1 MNAAAAP
8 DEAVS
13 AAAATPDQPIRGAER
28 LVTLDL
34 IRGLAVLG
42 ILFANIT
49 AFGQP
54 YMAYFWPPA
63 LADPATAG
71 DKLVWLFQAI
81 FVDNKF
87 RGLFSLLFGAGI
99 YLFMDRAWARGRGS
113 ELQFRRLAILLVFGL
128 VHYFLI
134 WRGDILTVYAV
145 SGMLAL
151 FMLHWSA
158 RKQLVIGLVLY
169 AFGLLAMITMMGSNL
184 AAASSPEIAAQL
196 DDATRAQLAQAPRDA
211 LEGAREEVV
220 LYREGSYPEII
231 AKTVTEDAGQLV
243 QEVLLVV
250 PTETLALVL
259 IGMAL
264 FRMGLFSGGMDR
276 ARMRRWGW
284 TGVIFGALVTVPI
297 ALVPYRADFP
307 FFLTMFVF
315 NGLLRVGQ
323 LPMVLGL
330 AALLALWAP
339 GAAQGW
345 LGSRF
350 AAAGR
355 MAFSNYL
362 GTSVLMMLVFHGW
375 ALGFFGEFN
384 RVELFGLVAATWVL
398 MLAWSKPWLER
409 FRYGPLEW
417 LWRCLT
423 YGKLFPLR
431 R

>member
-1 MNAAAAP
+1 MNATTASSEDSVP
-8 DEAVS
+8 V
-13 AAAATPDQPIRGAER
+13 AATPDQPVRGAER
-28 LVTLDL
+28 LVTLDF
-34 IRGLAVLG
+34 IRGIAVLG

-54 YMAYFWPPA
+54 YMAYFWPQA
-63 LADPATAG
+63 LAEPATAG
-71 DKLVWLFQAI
+71 DKLVWLFQTI
-81 FVDNKF
+81 FIDNKF

-99 YLFMDRAWARGRGS
+99 YLFMERAWARGRGAG
-113 ELQFRRLAILLVFGL
+113 LQFRRLAILLVFGL
-128 VHYFLI
+128 THYFLI

-151 FMLHWSA
+151 LMLRWSA
-158 RKQLVIGLVLY
+158 RKQLVVGLVLY
-169 AFGLLAMITMMGSNL
+169 VFGLLAMVAMMGGNL
-184 AAASSPEIAAQL
+184 AAANSPKVAAQL
-196 DDATRAQLAQAPRDA
+196 DEATRAQLAQAPQDA
-211 LEGAREEVV
+211 LEGAREEIA
-220 LYREGSYPEII
+220 LYREGSYPEIVE
-231 AKTVTEDAGQLV
+231 KTVTEDSGQLV

-264 FRMGLFSGGMDR
+264 FRMGFFSGGMDP
-276 ARMRRWGW
+276 AKMRRWGW
-284 TGVIFGALVTVPI
+284 IGVIAGVLITVPI
-297 ALVPYRADFP
+297 ALLAYRADFP
-307 FFLTMFVF
+307 FFLTLFVF
-315 NGLLRVGQ
+315 NGLARVGQ

-330 AALLALWAP
+330 AALLVLWAP
-339 GAAQGW
+339 TAAQGW

-350 AAAGR
+350 GAAGR

-362 GTSVLMMLVFHGW
+362 GTSIMMMFVFHGW
-375 ALGFFGEFN
+375 ALGLFGELN
-384 RVELFGLVAATWVL
+384 RLELFGVVAATWAL
-398 MLAWSKPWLER
+398 MLAWSRPWLAH

>member
-1 MNAAAAP
+1 MTEAGPPHTPDAAAP
-8 DEAVS
+8 D
-13 AAAATPDQPIRGAER
+13 QPVRGGERLITLDFIRG
-28 LVTLDL
+28 
-34 IRGLAVLG
+34 IAVLG

-63 LADPATAG
+63 LAEPATAG
-71 DKLVWLFQAI
+71 DELVWLFQAI

-99 YLFMDRAWARGRGS
+99 YLFVQRARARDQGLA
-113 ELQFRRLAILLVFGL
+113 LQARRLAILLTFGL
-128 VHYFLI
+128 AHYFLI

-145 SGMLAL
+145 AGMLAL
-151 FMLHWSA
+151 PMLEWPA
-158 RKQLVIGLVLY
+158 RKQLYVGLVLY
-169 AFGLLAMITMMGSNL
+169 VLGLLAMVALLGGSL
-184 AAASSPEIAAQL
+184 VAGGLGDAA
-196 DDATRAQLAQAPRDA
+196 DQAGQDA
-211 LEGAREEVV
+211 LDGARAEVV
-220 LYREGSYPEII
+220 LYRGGSYAEIVETT
-231 AKTVTEDAGQLV
+231 AAEHAGQLV

-250 PTETLALVL
+250 PTETLPLML

-264 FRMGLFSGGMDR
+264 FRMGLFSGGIDR

-284 TGVIFGALVTVPI
+284 IGVIAGVLVTVPI
-297 ALVPYRADFP
+297 VLWPYRAEFP
-307 FFLTMFVF
+307 FFLTLFVF
-315 NGLLRVGQ
+315 NGLARMGQ

-339 GAAQGW
+339 AAARGW

-350 AAAGR
+350 VAAGR

-362 GTSVLMMLVFHGW
+362 GTSILMMFVFHGW
-375 ALGFFGEFN
+375 ALGLFGELG
-384 RVELFGLVAATWVL
+384 RLELLGVVLAAWVL
-398 MLAWSKPWLER
+398 MLGWSRAWLPH

-423 YGKLFPLR
+423 YGKLFRLIR
-431 R
+431 

>member
-1 MNAAAAP
+1 MDATAENNP
-8 DEAVS
+8 
-13 AAAATPDQPIRGAER
+13 AAAATPDQPVRASER
-28 LVTLDL
+28 LVTLDF
-34 IRGLAVLG
+34 IRGIAVLG

-49 AFGQP
+49 AFGHP
-54 YMAYFWPPA
+54 YMAYFWPQA
-63 LADPATAG
+63 LAEPATAG
-71 DKLVWLFQAI
+71 DRMVWLFQTI

-99 YLFMDRAWARGRGS
+99 YLFMDRAWARGRGVS
-113 ELQFRRLAILLVFGL
+113 LQFRRLAILLLFGL
-128 VHYFLI
+128 AHYFLI

-151 FMLHWSA
+151 QMLHWSA
-158 RKQLVIGLVLY
+158 RKQLVVGLVLY
-169 AFGLLAMITMMGSNL
+169 VFGLLAMIAIVGSNL
-184 AAASSPEIAAQL
+184 AIASSPQVTAQL
-196 DDATRAQLAQAPRDA
+196 DEATRAQFAQAPQDT
-211 LEGAREEVV
+211 LESAREEVV
-220 LYREGSYPEII
+220 LYREGSYLDIVE
-231 AKTVTEDAGQLV
+231 KTVTEDAGQLV

-284 TGVIFGALVTVPI
+284 IGVVAGVLVTVPI
-297 ALVPYRADFP
+297 ALLPYRADFP
-307 FFLTMFVF
+307 FFLTLFVF
-315 NGLLRVGQ
+315 NGLARVGQ

-339 GAAQGW
+339 TAARGW

-362 GTSVLMMLVFHGW
+362 GTSILMMFVFHGW

-384 RVELFGLVAATWVL
+384 RLELFALVVATWAL

-423 YGKLFPLR
+423 YGKVFPLR